1 MFVCKFRVIIVPAL
15 SQHCPPRSLGF
26 CDIKTPSLA
35 SPELAR
41 EAMLLAAKQ
50 YRDRLLL
57 APSAVGGMNR
67 GAAAAAAGG
76 SASSSAAGPS
86 DGGAAHHVAVGGGMV
101 GRLTRLTQLAQ
112 RGVLTAEQ
120 VGLGEVE
127 QCVGGEGG
135 GLARLSQLTQR
146 GMLTAK
152 QVGLGGGT

>member
-1 MFVCKFRVIIVPAL
+1 MPAL
-15 SQHCPPRSLGF
+15 STQHCLRSSGF

-67 GAAAAAAGG
+67 GAAAAG
-76 SASSSAAGPS
+76 ASEAAGPS
-86 DGGAAHHVAVGGGMV
+86 DGSTAYHVAVGGGMA

-127 QCVGGEGG
+127 QCMGGEGG
-135 GLARLSQLTQR
+135 GLARMSQLTQR